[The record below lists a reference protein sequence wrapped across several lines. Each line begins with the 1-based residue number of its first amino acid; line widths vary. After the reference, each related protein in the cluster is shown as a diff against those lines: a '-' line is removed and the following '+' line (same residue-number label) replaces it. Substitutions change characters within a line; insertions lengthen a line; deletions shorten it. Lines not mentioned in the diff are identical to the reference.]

1 MAYSED
7 TLSALAELARATGA
21 LKESTGKEEDDARQ
35 LAMGLI
41 QAQTV
46 AQMQTHSAI
55 EQARFE
61 QNQKYTDE
69 AMVSYT
75 EILNKRVLLEG
86 LETKNIDAYNKAIK
100 GLTAEEIEDKEG
112 LLGGSN
118 NFFGLGKSRQIRKD
132 FKDMVN
138 ENDKMLTS
146 TLTSFTGII
155 AKKKILGPDSPIIDS
170 TKNEL
175 LSLRAGILNA
185 KTAVETAGLFDPSE
199 REGPYGKP
207 ASAIIDVFS
216 DGEVDLLKRADEQI
230 EDIDTLIALLD

>member
-21 LKESTGKEEDDARQ
+21 LKESTGKEKDDARE

-61 QNQKYTDE
+61 QEQEYTKE
-69 AMVSYT
+69 AMASYQ

-86 LETKNIDAYNKAIK
+86 LETKNIDAYNKAIE
-100 GLTAEEIEDKEG
+100 GMTAEEIEEREG
-112 LLGGSN
+112 LLGGSDN
-118 NFFGLGKSRQIRKD
+118 WFGLGKSRQIRKD
-132 FKDMVN
+132 FKDMVD
-138 ENDKMLTS
+138 ENDKMLTEN
-146 TLTSFTGII
+146 
-155 AKKKILGPDSPIIDS
+155 IIDS
-170 TKNEL
+170 TKQEL
-175 LSLRAGILNA
+175 LTLRAGILNA
-185 KTAVETAGLFDPSE
+185 KTAVETAGLFDVSE

-207 ASAIIDVFS
+207 ASAIIDFFS
-216 DGEVDLLKRADEQI
+216 DGEVDLLRRADEQI
-230 EDIDTLIALLD
+230 EDIDTLISMLD

>member
-21 LKESTGKEEDDARQ
+21 LKESTGKEKDDARQ

-61 QNQKYTDE
+61 QNQEYTKE
-69 AMVSYT
+69 AMVSYKN
-75 EILNKRVLLEG
+75 ILDKRVLLKG
-86 LETKNIDAYNKAIK
+86 LETKNIDAYNKAIE
-100 GLTAEEIEDKEG
+100 GMTEEEIEERED
-112 LLGGSN
+112 LLGGTGN
-118 NFFGLGKSRQIRKD
+118 WFGFGKSGQIRRD

-138 ENDKMLTS
+138 ENDKMLNES
-146 TLTSFTGII
+146 LASFTGII
-155 AKKKILGPDSPIIDS
+155 AKKKILGPDSPIIDG
-170 TKNEL
+170 TKQEL
-175 LSLRAGILNA
+175 LTLRQGILNA

-199 REGPYGKP
+199 REGDYGKP
-207 ASAIIDVFS
+207 ASAVIEFFS
-216 DGEVDLLKRADEQI
+216 EGEVSLLERADEQI
-230 EDIDTLIALLD
+230 EDIDTLISLLD

>member
-21 LKESTGKEEDDARQ
+21 LKESTGKEKDDARQ

-61 QNQKYTDE
+61 QEQEYTKD
-69 AMVSYT
+69 AMASYE
-75 EILNKRVLLEG
+75 EILNKRVLMEG
-86 LETKNIDAYNKAIK
+86 LETKNIDAYREKIK
-100 GLTAEEIEDKEG
+100 GMSAEEIEETEG
-112 LLGGSN
+112 LLGGTGN
-118 NFFGLGKSRQIRKD
+118 WFGLGKSRQIRKD

-138 ENDKMLTS
+138 ENDKMLTEN
-146 TLTSFTGII
+146 LKSFTGII

-170 TKNEL
+170 TKQEL
-175 LSLRAGILNA
+175 LTLREGILNA
-185 KTAVETAGLFDPSE
+185 KTAVETAGLFDSSE
-199 REGPYGKP
+199 REGFYGGP
-207 ASAIIDVFS
+207 ASTIIDVFS
-216 DGEVDLLKRADEQI
+216 DGEVDLIKRADEQV